1 VGTFSGMQRSL
12 SVVALVFAF
21 GACRDVEVTAPEAD
35 APDAPPPCTTPDC
48 ATFRSLSTT
57 QVASL
62 VSTSLTIVT
71 TGIDNASTASRIALQ
86 LNRLRTAHANG
97 NMNDARASL
106 LAALVEI
113 DNAIADPSQ
122 RGDLPDLTAI
132 RLNLEPLIVNLGL
145 R

>member
-1 VGTFSGMQRSL
+1 MQRSL
-12 SVVALVFAF
+12 SVMALVLAF

-35 APDAPPPCTTPDC
+35 SPNAPPPCTTADC
-48 ATFRSLSTT
+48 STFRALSTT
-57 QVASL
+57 QSVAL
-62 VSTSLTIVT
+62 INTSINIATSAIS
-71 TGIDNASTASRIALQ
+71 NASTASRIERQ
-86 LNRLRTAHANG
+86 LNRLKTAMTAG
-97 NMNDARASL
+97 NLNDARASL

-113 DNAIADPSQ
+113 DNAIADPAQ